1 MDRISK
7 VIQGTDEW
15 KAVKLGMVSA
25 SHIHEIMASGK
36 GGKPSIT
43 RDKYMVRLIKERLTG
58 EWEDT
63 FSSASMQR
71 GTEEEDAAR
80 KRYEAET
87 LIPVEEVG
95 FYRHATIEGF
105 GCSPDGLAWNLPG
118 LVEIKNRDSHNH
130 IKRIEAE
137 LSNHIAEAP
146 DRTAM
151 LQTQGQMSCTDAKWC
166 DYVHYDSRWPVQLQY
181 HTLRI
186 ERSEPMIYEIERAVK
201 VFLREMEARIE
212 MLLKRG

>member
-1 MDRISK
+1 MERIST

-15 KAVKLGMVSA
+15 KAVKLGKVSC
-25 SHIHEIMASGK
+25 SHIHEVLAKGK
-36 GGKPSIT
+36 GGGKSIT

-63 FSSASMQR
+63 FSSKSMER
-71 GTEEEDAAR
+71 GVEEEDAAR

-87 LIPVEEVG
+87 WNPVKEVG
-95 FYRHATIEGF
+95 FYHHATIEGF
-105 GCSPDGLAWNLPG
+105 GASPDGIVLPG
-118 LVEIKNRDSHNH
+118 LIEIKNRDSHNH
-130 IKRIEAE
+130 IKRIEVE
-137 LSNHIAEAP
+137 LNEQVIEKP

-151 LQTQGQMSCTDAKWC
+151 LQTQGQMCCTDTEWT

-186 ERSEPMIYEIERAVK
+186 ERDESMIAEIERGVEQ
-201 VFLREMEARIE
+201 FIEEMEARIQL
-212 MLLKRG
+212 LLKRGA